1 MALGEIFQIIIVFG
15 LFLFVFGII
24 CVNYFKGSLYRC
36 VNNSSL
42 PDDFSSSSVSLH
54 QFLIISDKWDCINN
68 GLEWKNSYLNFDD
81 IVQSMSTLFIIS
93 NSISWSEIMYQ
104 ASKSRGQDMTPNLY
118 GGLSVIPILFFIAI
132 VIIGNFFISNLFIGV
147 IIAKFN
153 REQEIFGKNFMLT
166 D

>member
-1 MALGEIFQIIIVFG
+1 MALGEIFQIIIVFA

-42 PDDFSSSSVSLH
+42 LDDFSSSSVSLH

-153 REQEIFGKNFMLT
+153 REQELFGKNFMLT

>member
-1 MALGEIFQIIIVFG
+1 
-15 LFLFVFGII
+15 
-24 CVNYFKGSLYRC
+24 
-36 VNNSSL
+36 
-42 PDDFSSSSVSLH
+42 
-54 QFLIISDKWDCINN
+54 
-68 GLEWKNSYLNFDD
+68 
-81 IVQSMSTLFIIS
+81 MSTLFIIS

-104 ASKSRGQDMTPNLY
+104 ASKSRGKDMTPNLY

-153 REQEIFGKNFMLT
+153 REQELFGKNFMLT